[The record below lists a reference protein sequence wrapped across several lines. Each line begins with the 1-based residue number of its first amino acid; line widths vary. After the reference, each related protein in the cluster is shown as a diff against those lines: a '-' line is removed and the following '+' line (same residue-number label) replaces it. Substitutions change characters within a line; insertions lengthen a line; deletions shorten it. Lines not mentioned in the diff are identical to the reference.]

1 MGTSTPQELVSAKA
15 ASSESALRDD
25 EFWRAIPR
33 FAGINRETFLDYRWQ
48 YKNSP
53 TNADELCA
61 ILKGLVE
68 PSAHADLVDGLGR
81 APMSVRLTPYLLSL
95 IEWDQFI
102 TDPLRRQY
110 LPIGS
115 ELIHDH
121 PKLKLDPLHEQA
133 YSPVPGITHRHRD
146 AVLLLTVDTCPVYC
160 RFCTRSYM
168 VGRDTEAVTKDKLS
182 SSRARWQASLDYVRD
197 TPEVEDVVLSGGD
210 AYLMKPEQIRFFGDA
225 LLELPNVRRIR
236 IATKGPAVSPMKLL
250 TDHEWVDALVHLS
263 TEGRKRQKQVSL
275 HTHFS
280 HPREITS
287 TTSEGLNRLFER
299 GLTIR
304 NQGVLMRGV
313 NDDAE
318 TMKLLV
324 RRLSHMNVQS
334 YYIYQ
339 LDMVPGVEDLRT
351 PLRTAIELEKNVRG
365 ATAGYQT
372 PLFIVD
378 ALGGGG
384 KRDVHSH
391 EFYDRATG
399 ISTFRSPNMDPDARY
414 FHFDPIASLPEDGRS
429 RWDDPNEHE
438 VMIREALAETR
449 S

>member
-1 MGTSTPQELVSAKA
+1 MVGLDTQSVAKDKF
-15 ASSESALRDD
+15 S
-25 EFWRAIPR
+25 
-33 FAGINRETFLDYRWQ
+33 G
-48 YKNSP
+48 
-53 TNADELCA
+53 
-61 ILKGLVE
+61 
-68 PSAHADLVDGLGR
+68 
-81 APMSVRLTPYLLSL
+81 
-95 IEWDQFI
+95 
-102 TDPLRRQY
+102 
-110 LPIGS
+110 
-115 ELIHDH
+115 
-121 PKLKLDPLHEQA
+121 
-133 YSPVPGITHRHRD
+133 
-146 AVLLLTVDTCPVYC
+146 
-160 RFCTRSYM
+160 TRS
-168 VGRDTEAVTKDKLS
+168 
-182 SSRARWQASLDYVRD
+182 RWQAGLDYVRD

-225 LLELPNVRRIR
+225 LLDLPNVRRIR

-263 TEGRKRQKQVSL
+263 AEGRRRHKQVSL

-280 HPREITS
+280 HPSEITS
-287 TTSEGLNRLFER
+287 TTSEGLNLLFER
-299 GLTIR
+299 GVTVR

-324 RRLSHMNVQS
+324 RRLSRMNVQS

-351 PLRTAIELEKNVRG
+351 PLRTALELEKHVRG

-391 EFYDRATG
+391 EFYDRSTG
-399 ISTFRSPNMDPDARY
+399 ISTFRSPNMDPEARY
-414 FHFDPIASLPEDGRS
+414 FHFDPIASLPEEGRA
-429 RWDDPNEHE
+429 RWKDPGEHE
-438 VMIREALAETR
+438 AMIREALAENL